1 MINLNGVRHSG
12 TGLKYNKKK
21 WGSSIVIFSY
31 KYKYCK
37 CKKLCIWITDG
48 TELGGVL
55 RGCLSGFGQNTVHAR
70 DPR

>member
-12 TGLKYNKKK
+12 TGLKYNKKV
-21 WGSSIVIFSY
+21 GLIDSNFSY